1 MAVAIEI
8 KYFNT
13 FILKKVFAEATTPVW
28 GGSFGI
34 PTTIDGANTGWPI
47 STVTENPDEEWA
59 IEEARIRG
67 GYNNLSVD
75 LGVKAY
81 IVDTSNLASIRAN
94 SLIYSGIF
102 NSRTGI
108 NNTNQFSSG
117 EEITKSL
124 DPANGSIQKLYA
136 EDTNLIVFQEN
147 KVSRALI
154 DKDAIYSAEGA
165 GTLTSSNVVIGQ
177 VQAYAG
183 TYGISKD
190 PGSFAVYGYR
200 KYFTDRYRNAVLR
213 LSQDGITEIS
223 QYGMTDYFRDEFT
236 NIDSASFGPG
246 KVIGGWD
253 THNKQYVIST
263 QTSSTNTAQ
272 TYRTLGFNE
281 DANGFTSF
289 YTFKPSQI
297 ISLKNKFYTLNNGEL
312 WLHYDQTA
320 GTRCKF
326 YGVQYSSAI
335 RFIFNEAPS
344 NVKIFK
350 TVNYE
355 GTNGWQ
361 VNSFMSD
368 LTGVDYLSPNY
379 VETRDITGV
388 LNTFSLGSISSIA
401 SVIGTVGLTPKSS
414 NSPIELYTATITTA
428 VTNGFSVFSIGDI
441 ISGTNGTG
449 TFGEGPMVI
458 TDFNSTTSMVVSS
471 ISLFTSG
478 TVTITSRLRFAPSV
492 FSYVEGSYDN
502 YSNSYPSTLY
512 PPINRAGFDRKEN
525 KYMAVLMNK
534 SLPAQGEVSFGN
546 EISGIKG
553 YFAIVDMSLDNVTD
567 PGGVKE
573 LFAASTNYDFSVY

>member
-1 MAVAIEI
+1 MATVIEI

-13 FILKKVFAEATTPVW
+13 FLLKKVFAEANTPIW

-34 PTTIDGANTGWPI
+34 PTTINGDNTGWPI
-47 STVTENPDEEWA
+47 AEVSPEPAKEWV

-81 IVDTSNLASIRAN
+81 IVDTTNTASIRSN

-177 VQAYAG
+177 TQSYAG
-183 TYGISKD
+183 NYGISKD

-223 QYGMTDYFRDEFT
+223 QYGMTDYFRDEF
-236 NIDSASFGPG
+236 ASINNAVYGPG

-253 THNKQYVIST
+253 THNKQYTIST
-263 QTSSTNTAQ
+263 QTSSTNPVQ
-272 TYRTLGFNE
+272 KYNTLGFNE

-289 YTFKPSQI
+289 YTFKPSQVL
-297 ISLKNKFYTLNNGEL
+297 SLKGKFYSLNGGKL
-312 WLHYDQTA
+312 WSHYDETIN
-320 GTRCKF
+320 TRCKF
-326 YGVQYSSAI
+326 YGVQYNASI
-335 RFIFNEAPS
+335 RFIFNEAAS

-350 TVNYE
+350 TVSYE
-355 GTNGWQ
+355 GSNGWQ
-361 VNSFMSD
+361 VDSFVSD
-368 LTGVDYLSPNY
+368 FTGADYLSPNY
-379 VETRDITGV
+379 IQTQDTTGV
-388 LNTFSLGSISSIA
+388 L
-401 SVIGTVGLTPKSS
+401 
-414 NSPIELYTATITTA
+414 AT
-428 VTNGFSVFSIGDI
+428 
-441 ISGTNGTG
+441 
-449 TFGEGPMVI
+449 
-458 TDFNSTTSMVVSS
+458 
-471 ISLFTSG
+471 
-478 TVTITSRLRFAPSV
+478 PSV
-492 FSYVEGSYDN
+492 FSYVEGSYDD
-502 YSNSYPSTLY
+502 YGNSYPSTLY

-525 KYMAVLMNK
+525 KYMAALINK
-534 SLPAQGEVSFGN
+534 SEPTQGEVSFGN

-553 YFAIVDMSLDNVTD
+553 YFAVVDMSIDNVTQ

-573 LFAASTNYDFSVY
+573 LFSASTNYDFSVY